1 MPARFLPNTG
11 KREPHDCIYHLR
23 KESFFDM
30 SYFSVVS
37 VQIIIFLVYA
47 TIGIIARKT
56 NILHEQSLDMLARFI
71 IKISLPI
78 MIFMYTIN
86 GATKETFLSALP
98 ILPATACLYVFLATL
113 ASILSRVFRLQGN
126 EKNVYRA
133 CVMFGNIGFMG
144 IPIICAVFPEHGMLY
159 IGLFTII
166 DQFLQWTVGVNLTTP
181 IDGGAPPLRARLMK
195 MVNPSTVGIV
205 LALIAIFAEV
215 RIPEPVNGALMTV
228 GSITTPLA
236 LIYLGALF
244 SGLKISASVQRIEF
258 YGSIVCKMCLFPIF
272 FCQFLRWWDLPE
284 DMIITLCL
292 LSSMPTM
299 VALAMLAKT
308 QRSAGDYAAAMIF
321 VATLSSIVTIPLV
334 CFFLRS

>member
-1 MPARFLPNTG
+1 
-11 KREPHDCIYHLR
+11 
-23 KESFFDM
+23 M

-47 TIGIIARKT
+47 TIGVIARKT
-56 NILHEQSLDMLARFI
+56 NILNEQSLDMLARFI

-113 ASILSRVFRLQGN
+113 AFILSRVFRLQGN

-181 IDGGAPPLRARLMK
+181 IDGGAPPLRVRLMK